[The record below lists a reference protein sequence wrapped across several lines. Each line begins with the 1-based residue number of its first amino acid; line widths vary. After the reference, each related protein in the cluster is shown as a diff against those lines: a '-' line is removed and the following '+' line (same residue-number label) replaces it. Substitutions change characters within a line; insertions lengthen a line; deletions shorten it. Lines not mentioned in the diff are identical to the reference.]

1 MFDVAWVR
9 FVTSGTLITC
19 HLVASR
25 LAHRGRKES
34 PRPPSPRWVHPL
46 IVVSMLG
53 FYALIGPTGG
63 DLAGGAG
70 NAIGIALALV
80 AIAFIPRTPVRYP
93 ELAARSLFYVAL
105 PLATGTPLGLLVLSL
120 PACAASAWSCHL
132 ADRAQASGATNTVPA
147 PRDRLVPGVW

>member
-34 PRPPSPRWVHPL
+34 PKPPTPKWVHPL
-46 IVVSMLG
+46 IAVSMLG

-63 DLAGGAG
+63 DLAGGVG
-70 NAIGIALALV
+70 NGIGIVLALV
-80 AIAFIPRTPVRYP
+80 AVAFIPRTPVRYP

-120 PACAASAWSCHL
+120 PACAVSTWCCHL
-132 ADRAQASGATNTVPA
+132 ADRARASEAPNTMPA
-147 PRDRLVPGVW
+147 LRYRLVPGVW